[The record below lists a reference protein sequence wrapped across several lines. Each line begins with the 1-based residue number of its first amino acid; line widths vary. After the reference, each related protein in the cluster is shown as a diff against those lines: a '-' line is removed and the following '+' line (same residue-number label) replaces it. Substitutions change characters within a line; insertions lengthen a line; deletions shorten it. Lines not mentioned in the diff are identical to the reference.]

1 MHVKPDCL
9 IIVADGQNAAF
20 LQNHD
25 MGAHVKLGSLHTMT
39 LSNEA
44 SHNLGTERPGHTQL
58 GASTRKAAYEQ
69 TDLHQVNEH
78 RFLEQVAAKAQE
90 LFKTRACTSIALIAE
105 PRALGILRQEI
116 GATLKGVTA
125 LEIAKDYTK
134 TALPELEK
142 ILAAHQG

>member
-1 MHVKPDCL
+1 MRIHPDCL

-20 LQNHD
+20 LQNQD
-25 MGAHVKLGSLHTMT
+25 TGVSIKLGSLHTMT
-39 LSNEA
+39 LVNEP
-44 SHNLGTERPGHTQL
+44 SHSLGTDRPGHTQL

-90 LFKTRACTSIALIAE
+90 LFRARDCSSIALIAE
-105 PRALGILRQEI
+105 PRALGILRQEV
-116 GATLKGVTA
+116 GTKLKDVTA
-125 LEIAKDYTK
+125 LEIARDYTK

-142 ILAAHQG
+142 ILAAHQ